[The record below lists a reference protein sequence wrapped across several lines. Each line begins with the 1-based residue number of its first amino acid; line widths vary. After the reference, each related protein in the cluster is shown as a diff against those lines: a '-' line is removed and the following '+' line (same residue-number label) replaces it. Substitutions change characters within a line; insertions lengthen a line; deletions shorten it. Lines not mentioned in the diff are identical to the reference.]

1 MFMMPWIASLTRS
14 RLPVG
19 VILIVLMNAF
29 VFFGLQSRDDHREQ
43 LMADYYQSSALP
55 ALELPAFEAHLVQR
69 GETASLH
76 TLRAMKRAGALALA
90 EQMMEADEVFM
101 RALREGKVITPE
113 NERFDDWRLARRQF
127 DAMRQKLFTVNY
139 AFDGERPSL
148 LTAFSHQFLHASNGH
163 IFGNMLVLILI
174 APAVEA
180 LLGTLPF
187 LLIYLAGGLGALG
200 MHLLLSSGGGMLL
213 GASGA
218 ISAVMGAFAALLGMR
233 RIPFFY
239 SVIVYFDVV
248 RAPALLAL
256 PLWLANE
263 AVQFIWFSQT
273 SNVAYAAH
281 FGGLLTGAIL
291 ILPLRRKA
299 LSRLLPE
306 PEKASVAPAGSAVPG
321 PALALQQARRQLA
334 NQRFDEARQSYLRA
348 ARDPAASADVLREA
362 FNFVRLAPASAEYP
376 ALVAAICC
384 ARGQGELVLPLVRE
398 CFADYLKQARPG
410 LQLKPETLLALVDR
424 FAEGRCLAELERSMR
439 ALLASAPDHPAL
451 EAALLR
457 TVQTLRAGGALQPA
471 MELARLRR
479 GASAGS

>member
-29 VFFGLQSRDDHREQ
+29 VFFGLQSRDAHREQ
-43 LMADYYQSSALP
+43 LMADYYASSVLP
-55 ALELPAFEAHLVQR
+55 GLELPAFEAHLAQR
-69 GETASLH
+69 GDKTSLR
-76 TLRAMKRAGALALA
+76 LLQAIKQARKAALA
-90 EQMMEADEVFM
+90 EEMMERDEAFM
-101 RALREGKVITPE
+101 RALREGKVITIGHE
-113 NERFDDWRLARRQF
+113 QFDDWQLARRHF
-127 DAMRQKLFTVNY
+127 DAMRQQLFTVNY
-139 AFDGERPSL
+139 AFDREHPSL

-180 LLGTLPF
+180 LIGTLPF

-200 MHLLLSSGGGMLL
+200 MHLLLSSGAGILL

-281 FGGLLTGAIL
+281 FGGLLTGAAL
-291 ILPLRRKA
+291 VLPLRRKA
-299 LSRLLPE
+299 LTRLLPE
-306 PEKASVAPAGSAVPG
+306 PENAGSANGATLSV
-321 PALALQQARRQLA
+321 PALALQQARRQMA
-334 NQRFDEARQSYLRA
+334 NQRFEEVRRSYLRA
-348 ARDPAASADVLREA
+348 AREPAVFIDVLREA
-362 FNFVRLAPASAEYP
+362 FNFMRLAPASAEYH
-376 ALVAAICC
+376 ALISLICVH
-384 ARGQGELVLPLVRE
+384 RGQEMLVLPLVRE
-398 CFADYLKQARPG
+398 CFADYLKQALPVPR
-410 LQLKPETLLALVDR
+410 LKPDVLLILVER
-424 FAEGRCLAELERSMR
+424 FAEGRCLPELERSVQI
-439 ALLASAPDHPAL
+439 LCSTAPDHPAL
-451 EAALLR
+451 EKCLLR
-457 TVQTLRAGGALQPA
+457 AIQVLQAGGALQQVSA
-471 MELARLRR
+471 LARLRR
-479 GASAGS
+479 GASAGV